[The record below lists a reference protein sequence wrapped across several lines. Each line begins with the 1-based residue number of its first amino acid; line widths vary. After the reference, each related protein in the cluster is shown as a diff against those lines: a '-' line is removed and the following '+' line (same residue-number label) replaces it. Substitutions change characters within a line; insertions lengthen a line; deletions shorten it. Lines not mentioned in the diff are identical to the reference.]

1 MYKILK
7 LSSPRYFYT
16 FISKNSACVFR
27 YPIQNPRWQPPAH
40 RHTHITSTSRC
51 QLAVLVLLN
60 SINDAHDMMRN
71 IIEHIRIISLLSFKA
86 TIKRYLNNNY
96 SFFCSTSIIN
106 CYIIMQ
112 TLSLVTY

>member
-7 LSSPRYFYT
+7 SSSPRYFYT

-27 YPIQNPRWQPPAH
+27 YPIQNPKWQPPAH
-40 RHTHITSTSRC
+40 RHTYITSTSRY
-51 QLAVLVLLN
+51 QLAAVLVLLN
-60 SINDAHDMMRN
+60 SINDTHDMMRN
-71 IIEHIRIISLLSFKA
+71 ISEHIGIISLLSFKA

-106 CYIIMQ
+106 CYIMQ
-112 TLSLVTY
+112 TSLVIY